1 MKELLVATANRGK
14 FCELQLLLQGTV
26 ATLFSTAD
34 FPGLPEVVEDGVTF
48 AENAIKKAESAARN
62 TGMPVIADD
71 SGLLV
76 DALGGRPGVYSAR
89 YAGENAGDTEN
100 NARLLKELS
109 GIPPQQRTAAFF
121 CVIALCLPG
130 GECLTFDGQL
140 KGVILDSPQGTG
152 GFGYDPLFLVPEFG
166 QTLAELPVNV
176 KNAISHRG
184 KAFVKLKEY
193 LQSDK
198 CSTCCVDLR
207 LIKRG

>member
-14 FCELQLLLQGTV
+14 FSELQLLLQGTV
-26 ATLFSTAD
+26 ARLFSNTD
-34 FPGLPEVVEDGVTF
+34 FPGLPEVVEDGTTF
-48 AENAIKKAESAARN
+48 TENAVKKAESAARN

-76 DALGGRPGVYSAR
+76 DALGGRPGVHSAR
-89 YAGENAGDTEN
+89 YAGENAGDAEN
-100 NARLLKELS
+100 NARLLNELA

-130 GECLTFDGQL
+130 GECLTFDGEL
-140 KGVILDSPQGTG
+140 KGIILDSPRGTG

-166 QTLAELPVNV
+166 QTLAELPVPF

-184 KAFVKLKEY
+184 KAFIKLKEY
-193 LQSDK
+193 LQG
-198 CSTCCVDLR
+198 V
-207 LIKRG
+207 